1 MMDDIN
7 GKLITWANNNGYWA
21 QAMLNTCFT
30 KGEIN
35 GDDLNE
41 IFECYKNQTFKDINL
56 KTENTNI
63 IHKTFLKS
71 IKNIKNVNKLLD
83 NQELAFNNNLTV
95 VYGSNGTG
103 KTGYV
108 RIIKSMGNSLDE
120 ENTIYSDL
128 TEKEINNHSA
138 EIKFYNGVND
148 EDFTWDNKEAKQL
161 NIKVFNSN
169 CVRFSLGN
177 KKDIQFIPQD
187 FNFFNLINAATVEL
201 AKTAKDYLKK
211 LQSDM
216 KLFAIIDDTKVSNLL
231 EQSKSKDVETLVDD
245 FISTNNLD
253 IEEINKKIQDLNE
266 NSKKLTNDN
275 ISRQISDLL
284 KEKTKIEEL
293 NNYLFIKSGLYEH
306 SFWNE
311 YKNNIIEIHKLIKD
325 NVNIEDF
332 IENINLDTKQKN
344 LFKEFLLAADDFLK
358 SKEENYFEDEPNCI
372 FCGQPLSL
380 KAKQLL
386 TSYSNFI
393 SNDNSK
399 RINKIS
405 KSIELYNKKIVNSI
419 YEIKKIAQFFDG
431 RHKLTREIET
441 LVSKLEWFGT
451 INYENKLDEELFNN
465 NSNFEPYKTIFVDI
479 IKEYELKF
487 KELEKTKNKL
497 DEAISLNRK
506 ELNELN
512 SIAVLLNNKQEIVK
526 NIREQKNIQSLS
538 KISNSSLSAIQS
550 NILTSKYK
558 DKFNQT
564 LNNQLIILEA
574 PKNIKFAPNIVSSKL
589 ALQQSF
595 LDKKYNLGNIL
606 SEGEQKVIALAH
618 FIAENS
624 MEEKDNILVFDDPV
638 NSLDLQRMETVAR
651 VLVALSTKKQII
663 IFTHNLV
670 FVGFLSS
677 FAKEILQNEEQ
688 TFVCVEKVFNEG
700 KEYTG
705 QIKYEFPNIETYKNY
720 KAKLNNYMSNTTEKS
735 LGKDKMYEC
744 FEYMRSALELLVVE
758 KVFKGTVNRYEP
770 DIKMGRF
777 GTIDT
782 EKLNQNASR
791 ITSLFNKLCRYVRAH
806 SSSAQA
812 RLEPDFNVLQECY
825 NEFKELDSIFKQ

>member
-1 MMDDIN
+1 MENIN
-7 GKLITWANNNGYWA
+7 DKLITWANSNGYWA
-21 QAMLNTCFT
+21 QSMLQSCFVN
-30 KGEIN
+30 GEIN
-35 GDDLNE
+35 TDKLKE
-41 IFECYKNQTFKDINL
+41 IFECYKNQIFEDINL
-56 KTENTNI
+56 TVKNTNI
-63 IHKTFLKS
+63 THKTFLKS

-83 NQELAFNNNLTV
+83 NQELSFNNNLTV

-120 ENTIYSDL
+120 ENSIYSDL
-128 TEKEINNHSA
+128 TEEEKENHTA
-138 EIKFYNGVND
+138 EIQFYNGVND
-148 EDFTWDNKEAKQL
+148 EDFSWDNKEPRQL

-201 AKTAKDYLKK
+201 SKTAKEYLKK

-216 KLFAIIDDTKVSNLL
+216 KMLAIIDDTKVAKIL
-231 EQSKSKDVETLVDD
+231 EECKSKNIEVLVND
-245 FISTNNLD
+245 FISTNSLN
-253 IEEINKKIQDLNE
+253 IEEVNIKIKELNE

-284 KEKTKIEEL
+284 KEKNKLEEL
-293 NNYLFIKSGLYEH
+293 NNYLFIKSGLYDN
-306 SFWNE
+306 SFWND
-311 YKNNIIEIHKLIKD
+311 YKNKIIEIHKLIKN
-325 NVNIEDF
+325 NVDIEDF
-332 IENINLDTKQKN
+332 IENLNLDTKQKR
-344 LFKEFLLAADDFLK
+344 LFKAFLLAADDFVK
-358 SKEENYFEDEPNCI
+358 SKDGNNFEDASNCV
-372 FCGQPLSL
+372 FCGQPLNT

-399 RINKIS
+399 QINKLSKLIEQYNKKITDSIYEINKIS
-405 KSIELYNKKIVNSI
+405 
-419 YEIKKIAQFFDG
+419 QFFDDK
-431 RHKLTREIET
+431 HILTPQLNV
-441 LVSKLEWFGT
+441 LVSQLEWFT
-451 INYENKLDEELFNN
+451 NINPENELDEKEFTKNYNLDSF
-465 NSNFEPYKTIFVDI
+465 KTNISHI
-479 IKEYELKF
+479 IKEYESKF
-487 KELEKTKNKL
+487 KELEATKNKL
-497 DEAISLNRK
+497 DEAISSNRK
-506 ELNELN
+506 QLNELN
-512 SIAVLLNNKQEIVK
+512 SIAILLNNKQEIIK
-526 NIREQKNIQSLS
+526 NLHEQKNIQPLT

-550 NILTSKYK
+550 NILTTKYK
-558 DKFNQT
+558 EKFNKT
-564 LNNQLIILEA
+564 LDNQLTILEA

-651 VLVALSTKKQII
+651 VLVTLSTKKQII
-663 IFTHNLV
+663 VFTHNLV

-677 FAKEILQNEEQ
+677 FSKEILQNEEQ
-688 TFVCVEKVFNEG
+688 SFVCVEKVFIDG

-720 KAKLNNYMSNTTEKS
+720 RTLLNNSMSNATEQS

-777 GTIDT
+777 ETIDT
-782 EKLNQNASR
+782 EKLNEHGSR
-791 ITSLFNKLCRYVRAH
+791 ITTLFNKLCRYIRAH

>member
-1 MMDDIN
+1 MENIN
-7 GKLITWANNNGYWA
+7 DKLITWANNNGYWA
-21 QAMLNTCFT
+21 QSMLQSCFAN
-30 KGEIN
+30 GEIN
-35 GDDLNE
+35 TDKIQN
-41 IFECYKNQTFKDINL
+41 IFDCYKNQTFDDINL
-56 KTENTNI
+56 TVKNTNI
-63 IHKTFLKS
+63 THKTYLKS

-83 NQELAFNNNLTV
+83 NQELSFNNNLTV
-95 VYGSNGTG
+95 VYGSNGAG

-128 TEKEINNHSA
+128 TEEEKENHTA
-138 EIKFYNGVND
+138 EIRFYNGISD
-148 EDFTWDNKEAKQL
+148 EDFSWDNKKPKQL
-161 NIKVFNSN
+161 NVKVFNSN

-177 KKDIQFIPQD
+177 KKEIQFIPED
-187 FNFFNLINAATVEL
+187 FNFFNLINAATAEL
-201 AKTAKDYLKK
+201 YKTAKEYLKK

-216 KLFAIIDDTKVSNLL
+216 TMLAIIDDTQVAKII
-231 EQSKSKDVETLVDD
+231 EQCKTKDVEKIVND
-245 FISTNNLD
+245 FISTNNLH
-253 IEEINKKIQDLNE
+253 IEDVNKKINELNE
-266 NSKKLTNDN
+266 KSKKLTNDN
-275 ISRQISDLL
+275 ISRQIADTL
-284 KEKTKIEEL
+284 KEKDKIEEL
-293 NNYLFIKSGLYEH
+293 NNYIFIKSGLYNN
-306 SFWNE
+306 SFWNDL
-311 YKNNIIEIHKLIKD
+311 KDNILEIHKLIKN
-325 NVNIEDF
+325 NVKIEDF
-332 IENINLDTKQKN
+332 IENLNLDAKQKT
-344 LFKEFLLAADDFLK
+344 LFKDFLLAADDFLK
-358 SKEENYFEDEPNCI
+358 SKDGTNFADEVNCV
-372 FCGQPLSL
+372 FCGQPLNS

-386 TSYSNFI
+386 TSYNNFI

-399 RINKIS
+399 QINKLT
-405 KSIELYNKKIVNSI
+405 KLIEQHNKKISDTI
-419 YEIKKIAQFFDG
+419 YEINKIAQFFDG
-431 RHKLTREIET
+431 EHILTKQIKV
-441 LVSKLEWFGT
+441 LISQLEWFKN
-451 INYENKLDEELFNN
+451 I
-465 NSNFEPYKTIFVDI
+465 NFENELNEDEFLNNCNFETTKANISDI
-479 IKEYELKF
+479 IKKYESKL
-487 KELEKTKNKL
+487 KELETTKSKL
-497 DEAISLNRK
+497 DEAISSNRK

-512 SIAVLLNNKQEIVK
+512 SIAILLNNKQAIVK
-526 NIREQKNIQSLS
+526 NIYEQKNIQPLT

-550 NILTSKYK
+550 NILTTKYK
-558 DKFNQT
+558 EKFNRT
-564 LNNQLIILEA
+564 LDNQLTILEA

-638 NSLDLQRMETVAR
+638 NSLDLQRVETVAR
-651 VLVALSTKKQII
+651 VLVSLSTKKQII

-688 TFVCVEKVFNEG
+688 LFVCVEKVFIDG

-720 KAKLNNYMSNTTEKS
+720 KTLLNNIMSNATEQS

-744 FEYMRSALELLVVE
+744 FEYMRSAVELLVVE

-777 GTIDT
+777 EAIDT
-782 EKLNQNASR
+782 EKLNQHGSR
-791 ITSLFNKLCRYVRAH
+791 ITTLFNKLCRYIRAH